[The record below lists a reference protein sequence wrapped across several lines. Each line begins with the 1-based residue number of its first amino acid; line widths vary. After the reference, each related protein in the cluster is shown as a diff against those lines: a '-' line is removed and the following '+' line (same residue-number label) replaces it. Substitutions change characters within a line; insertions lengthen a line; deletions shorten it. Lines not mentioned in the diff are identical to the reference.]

1 MSWLTRAL
9 LGLALAFS
17 ASAALAGCPNPCSDG
32 RGDGYRDARSSYS
45 GGYSLRTYG
54 DVAQHYGSPSCGGCA
69 AFAHERAYEDRRYD
83 DHYADRYDDRGPPPC
98 REPRCGST
106 CRQCGELILS
116 NAFSY
121 DGGVGPYPEGGYGGG
136 GGGYV
141 AGGRFAGAGSGSSGS
156 ASASASARASA
167 TASSSASSHV
177 SINIGRGG
185 GGHKGG
191 GGGGCNTCGG
201 GYKGGYGGHR

>member
-1 MSWLTRAL
+1 MSWLMRTV

-17 ASAALAGCPNPCSDG
+17 ASAALAGCPGPCDRG
-32 RGDGYRDARSSYS
+32 QGDGYRGGQSRDS

-54 DVAQHYGSPSCGGCA
+54 DVAQHYGNPSCGQCA
-69 AFAHERAYEDRRYD
+69 AFAHERAYNERYD
-83 DHYADRYDDRGPPPC
+83 DRDDDRGPPPC
-98 REPRCGST
+98 RERRCGD

-136 GGGYV
+136 GGGGYA
-141 AGGRFAGAGSGSSGS
+141 AGGGFAGAGAGAS
-156 ASASASARASA
+156 AGASASARASA
-167 TASSSASSHV
+167 SASSSSHI
-177 SINIGRGG
+177 SINIGGR
-185 GGHKGG
+185 GGHK

-201 GYKGGYGGHR
+201 GGHKGGYGGHK

>member
-69 AFAHERAYEDRRYD
+69 AFAHERAYEERRHDDRYADR
-83 DHYADRYDDRGPPPC
+83 YADRYDDRGPP
-98 REPRCGST
+98 
-106 CRQCGELILS
+106 CRQQRCTK
-116 NAFSY
+116 
-121 DGGVGPYPEGGYGGG
+121 
-136 GGGYV
+136 
-141 AGGRFAGAGSGSSGS
+141 GSSG
-156 ASASASARASA
+156 RI
-167 TASSSASSHV
+167 SSSAWLA
-177 SINIGRGG
+177 
-185 GGHKGG
+185 
-191 GGGGCNTCGG
+191 NTCSVPRGNADVWC
-201 GYKGGYGGHR
+201 RA

>member
-1 MSWLTRAL
+1 MSWLMRTV

-17 ASAALAGCPNPCSDG
+17 ASAALAGCPNPCSSG
-32 RGDGYRDARSSYS
+32 RGDSYRGGQSSYS

-54 DVAQHYGSPSCGGCA
+54 DVAQHYGYPSCGQCA
-69 AFAHERAYEDRRYD
+69 AFAHERAYEDRYE
-83 DHYADRYDDRGPPPC
+83 DRGPPPC
-98 REPRCGST
+98 RAESCGD

-141 AGGRFAGAGSGSSGS
+141 AGGGFAGAGSGSSAG
-156 ASASASARASA
+156 ASASARASA
-167 TASSSASSHV
+167 SASSSSHV
-177 SINIGRGG
+177 NINIGRGG

-191 GGGGCNTCGG
+191 SGGCNTCGG
-201 GYKGGYGGHR
+201 GHKGGYGGHK